1 MLLKM
6 AVVGNLNSSKICIS
20 VSYPIDGAL
29 RIPELAR
36 SVQPSVPENLK
47 YSKFLF
53 KNED

>member
-6 AVVGNLNSSKICIS
+6 AVVGNLKSSKICIS

-29 RIPELAR
+29 RILELAR
-36 SVQPSVPENLK
+36 SVQPRVPGNVK
-47 YSKFLF
+47 YSEFLF